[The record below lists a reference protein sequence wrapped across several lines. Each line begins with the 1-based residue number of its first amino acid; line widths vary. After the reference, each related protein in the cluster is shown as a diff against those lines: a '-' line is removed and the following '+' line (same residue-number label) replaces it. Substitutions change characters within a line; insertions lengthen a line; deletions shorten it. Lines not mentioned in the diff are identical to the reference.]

1 MAHWIRIGSVLFQ
14 TKAAKG
20 APDARAVVLAETAA
34 AMERLEGRG
43 LDLVAFCEGV
53 ESYGQTV
60 EQAEDPAEPGE
71 FLTLYRDFA
80 VSRGCHVAG
89 SAKTRRNGAAYNSIV
104 FYAPGGELLGVYDK
118 VNLTVNE
125 IDAGLTSGAGPVVV
139 DTAVGRL
146 GGLVCFDLNFEPL
159 RQQYRPLRPDVLVF
173 ASMYHG
179 GLMQQ
184 VWAYDCRAYFVAA
197 WKERGAGIL
206 DPFGRTVAETHC
218 YSDVAIADVNLD
230 RAMVHLDFNQ
240 DRFEDIRRKYGD
252 EVLIDVPP
260 RLGPALIFSL
270 SDRRTAMDIVRE
282 FGLELVDDYFAR
294 SLAANARNRGPDRGG
309 RDRA

>member
-1 MAHWIRIGSVLFQ
+1 MAQWVRVGSVLFE
-14 TKAAKG
+14 TKAAWG
-20 APDARAVVLAETAA
+20 APDAKQIVLAETAE
-34 AMERLEGRG
+34 AMKRLEGRG

-53 ESYGQTV
+53 EAVGQTV
-60 EQAEDPAEPGE
+60 EQAENPDAPGE

-80 VSRGCHVAG
+80 VSQRCHVAG
-89 SAKTRRNGAAYNSIV
+89 SAKTRRDGTVYNSIV

-125 IDAGLTSGAGPVVV
+125 IEAGLTSGAGPVVV
-139 DTAVGRL
+139 DSAIGRL

-159 RQQYRPLRPDVLVF
+159 RQQVRPLRPDILVF

-184 VWAYDCRAYFVAA
+184 MWAYDCRAYFVAA

-230 RAMVHLDFNQ
+230 RAMVHLDCNQ
-240 DRFEDIRRKYGD
+240 ERFDEIRRTYGD
-252 EVLIDVPP
+252 EVVIDVPP
-260 RLGPALIFSL
+260 NLGPALIFSL
-270 SDRRTAMDIVRE
+270 TDHRTAADIVRE
-282 FGLELVDDYFAR
+282 FNLELIDDYLTR
-294 SLAANARNRGPDRGG
+294 SLAANAANR
-309 RDRA
+309 RAKG